1 MKEHKHNFSKLH
13 HVATTYY
20 KESNCCTVVAVAV
33 AANIAFGKAYHAMKR
48 EGRKDRR
55 GAYFAQYEAA
65 LDKLGYSLE
74 RRDSLNMGKT
84 LSTAKRLAPKV
95 GTFLLHTRGH
105 VTCVRN
111 GEMIDWAADNNS
123 RKRIISIHEVIKN

>member
-20 KESNCCTVVAVAV
+20 KETNCCTVVAVAV
-33 AANIAFGKAYHAMKR
+33 AANIGFGKAYHAMKR

-65 LDKLGYSLE
+65 LNKLGYSLE
-74 RRDSLNMGKT
+74 RRYSRNMGKT
-84 LSTAKRLAPKV
+84 LSTAKRLAPKE
-95 GTFLLHTRGH
+95 GTFLLQTRGH
-105 VTCVRN
+105 VTCIRN
-111 GEMIDWAADNNS
+111 GEMVDWAADNNS
-123 RKRIISIHEVIKN
+123 RKRIISTYQVIKN

>member
-20 KESNCCTVVAVAV
+20 KETNCCTVVAVAV
-33 AANIAFGKAYHAMKR
+33 AANIGFGKAYHAMKR

-65 LDKLGYSLE
+65 LNKLGYSLE
-74 RRDSLNMGKT
+74 RRYSRNMGKT

-111 GEMIDWAADNNS
+111 GEMVDWSAANGS